1 NSSPSTFLSIQRE
14 RYLQRRRGCYVF
26 VFVFTV
32 MGNCAAK
39 PKVKETDVLPEQP
52 KEELKIEKEVVEVKK
67 VENEEKDDE
76 NKKQSLGVLLN
87 EITEITSKD
96 NKTQEEPVVVEPVEE
111 VVKAEIT
118 EEQSSNVVVEAAAE
132 PVVVTADVATPE
144 PVASVEVAPA
154 VTSVKENKTEESE
167 QTEIKAEEEPLKK
180 TNVDVKPEVAE
191 NVTEEAVEQ
200 N

>member
-1 NSSPSTFLSIQRE
+1 CNSSPSTFLSIQRE
-14 RYLQRRRGCYVF
+14 RNLQRRRGCYVF
-26 VFVFTV
+26 VFVFVFTI

-67 VENEEKDDE
+67 VENEEKEDE

-96 NKTQEEPVVVEPVEE
+96 NKTQEEPVVVEPIEE

-118 EEQSSNVVVEAAAE
+118 EEPSSNVVVEATPE
-132 PVVVTADVATPE
+132 PVVVAAEIATPE
-144 PVASVEVAPA
+144 LVAPVEAAPA
-154 VTSVKENKTEESE
+154 VTSVEENKTE
-167 QTEIKAEEEPLKK
+167 
-180 TNVDVKPEVAE
+180 
-191 NVTEEAVEQ
+191 
-200 N
+200 